1 MQTIAPITPLPA
13 ITTSVLI
20 DGTTQP
26 GYAGTPLIAVGG
38 GLSAIEGGV
47 TISASE
53 VTIRGMAVAR
63 VAVSPGED
71 DLLTADVQSPGIAT
85 SLALVDA
92 RGSTLVQS
100 DGVSPSDPDDAIDEH
115 ISPGTYFLDVDSSR
129 TGEFTLSTTLT
140 PASAPLEQ
148 LPQAAA
154 PSRSATSPVTARSTW
169 RPPEGSTWDSATGR
183 STPAVGLELP
193 EPISYY
199 SAIVAG
205 DFTGNGKLDLALADG
220 IDNTVVVL
228 MGNGDGTFQPS
239 VSYDVGI
246 DPEALV
252 VGDFNGDGKLDLA
265 VADGGSELNFD
276 VTDPGG
282 VSVLLGNGD
291 GTFQPAVEYAA
302 GISPDSLV
310 AGDFGGN
317 GTLDLAVADEG
328 YINNQ
333 GATVPGGVAVLMGD
347 GDGTF
352 QPPAFYASGADA
364 SALVSGDFNGDGHI
378 DLVYTDASSNEE
390 SILLGNGDGTFQAPR
405 VIAQD
410 YGPVTQVAGDFG
422 GDGKLDLAVAQ
433 QDGEILVMP
442 GNGDGTF
449 RAPVEIAAGDGSPP
463 ISLAAGDFNADRK
476 LDLAMA
482 DDAGLAVLLGNG
494 DGTFQQPEQVVTGL
508 DPVSL
513 AAGDFTGDGKL
524 DLATANTDATISI
537 VLGNGDGSFQP
548 QEEFSAGFPP
558 SSQLGQLVT
567 GDFNGDGRLD
577 LAYLDEGDFIG
588 LDNGGVY
595 VALGNG
601 NGTFEPAREVALLD
615 QPHGPGGRVFH
626 GR

>member
-1 MQTIAPITPLPA
+1 MGAPRSASNAQSEDASEVQGQVSIEVTDVVFRVTTTADHGAGSLRQAILDSNLASGGTNTIDFDIPGRGVQTIAPITPLPA

-38 GLSAIEGGV
+38 GLSAIDGGV

-85 SLALVDA
+85 SLCCSTA

-115 ISPGTYFLDVDSSR
+115 ISPGTYFLDVQSSR
-129 TGEFTLSTTLT
+129 AGGFTLSTTLT

-148 LPQAAA
+148 LPQAR

-169 RPPEGSTWDSATGR
+169 RPPEGSTWDSATGPSSPPR
-183 STPAVGLELP
+183 SASSCRSRSATTARSSPATSPATESSTSPWPTVSTTRWWSSWATATARSSPPCRTTWGSTP
-193 EPISYY
+193 
-199 SAIVAG
+199 SA
-205 DFTGNGKLDLALADG
+205 
-220 IDNTVVVL
+220 
-228 MGNGDGTFQPS
+228 
-239 VSYDVGI
+239 
-246 DPEALV
+246 V

-317 GTLDLAVADEG
+317 GNARPRRGRRGLYQQSRRDRA
-328 YINNQ
+328 
-333 GATVPGGVAVLMGD
+333 GGVAVLMGD

-364 SALVSGDFNGDGHI
+364 SALVSGDFSGDGHI
-378 DLVYTDASSNEE
+378 DLAYTDASSNEE
-390 SILLGNGDGTFQAPR
+390 SILLGNGDGTFQAPGASPR
-405 VIAQD
+405 ITA
-410 YGPVTQVAGDFG
+410 PVTQVAGDFG

-433 QDGEILVMP
+433 QDG
-442 GNGDGTF
+442 
-449 RAPVEIAAGDGSPP
+449 R
-463 ISLAAGDFNADRK
+463 DR
-476 LDLAMA
+476 
-482 DDAGLAVLLGNG
+482 
-494 DGTFQQPEQVVTGL
+494 
-508 DPVSL
+508 S
-513 AAGDFTGDGKL
+513 
-524 DLATANTDATISI
+524 
-537 VLGNGDGSFQP
+537 
-548 QEEFSAGFPP
+548 
-558 SSQLGQLVT
+558 
-567 GDFNGDGRLD
+567 
-577 LAYLDEGDFIG
+577 
-588 LDNGGVY
+588 
-595 VALGNG
+595 
-601 NGTFEPAREVALLD
+601 
-615 QPHGPGGRVFH
+615 
-626 GR
+626 